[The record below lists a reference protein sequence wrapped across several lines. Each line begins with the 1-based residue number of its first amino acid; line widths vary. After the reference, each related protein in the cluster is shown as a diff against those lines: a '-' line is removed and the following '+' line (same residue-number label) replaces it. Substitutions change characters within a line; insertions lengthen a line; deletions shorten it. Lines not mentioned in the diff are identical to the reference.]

1 MKFGASEKKKKLLPL
16 NKKGIIMD
24 IRNDLLEM
32 LQDYP
37 DGRITE
43 VNPEDVLT
51 SDLGLNSF
59 ELFDMIC
66 LIEEKYEISIPDR
79 VLPTLVTV
87 RDVVEYL
94 EANV

>member
-32 LQDYP
+32 LQDYT